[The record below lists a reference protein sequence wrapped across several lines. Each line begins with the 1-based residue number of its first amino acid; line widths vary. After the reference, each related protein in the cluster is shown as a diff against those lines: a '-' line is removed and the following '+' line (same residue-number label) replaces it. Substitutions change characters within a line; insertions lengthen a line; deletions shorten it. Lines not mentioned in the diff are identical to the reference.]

1 MDVAV
6 ERMRGRRLSIR
17 TQALY
22 LGYIE
27 AFLRFHNR
35 PENAAQLA
43 SRSAG
48 EALRRFLVSLARDS
62 GLNAR
67 ELVVARRA
75 IRVLYEDVFLIS
87 RERPLRSESP
97 DHAAQNSRC
106 SEPPAAGS
114 CR

>member
-1 MDVAV
+1 MGVAV
-6 ERMRGRRLSIR
+6 ERMRGRHLSIR

-35 PENAAQLA
+35 PENADHLA
-43 SRSAG
+43 SRSAA
-48 EALRRFLVSLARDS
+48 EAVGRFLDSLARES

-75 IRVLYEDVFLIS
+75 IRVLYEDVFLVPL
-87 RERPLRSESP
+87 ERPVRSGNP
-97 DHAAQNSRC
+97 DPAARSSRC
-106 SEPPAAGS
+106 SEPPAADS
-114 CR
+114 HR

>member
-1 MDVAV
+1 MDVVV

-27 AFLRFHNR
+27 AFLRYHNR
-35 PENAAQLA
+35 PANAHQLA
-43 SRSAG
+43 TRTAS
-48 EALRRFLVSLARDS
+48 EAVRRFLQSLAQES
-62 GLNAR
+62 GLSAR

-75 IRVLYEDVFLIS
+75 IRLLYRDVFRAPL
-87 RERPLRSESP
+87 ERPVRPESP
-97 DHAAQNSRC
+97 DPAARNSRC
-106 SEPPAAGS
+106 SEPPAADS

>member
-1 MDVAV
+1 MGVAV

-35 PENAAQLA
+35 PENTAQLA

-48 EALRRFLVSLARDS
+48 DALRRFLVSLARDS

-87 RERPLRSESP
+87 RGRPLRSENP
-97 DHAAQNSRC
+97 DRAAQNSRC
-106 SEPPAAGS
+106 SEPPAADS